1 MLAFLDSLF
10 EQAEAEV
17 RRFEGTISSFL
28 SDGLVAL
35 FGVPV
40 AHEDH
45 ARRGVLAALGLQR
58 RLAATPAGEDTRDST
73 SAGLRMALNTG
84 LVAVRQIGSGP
95 ERRLSAVGETTTV
108 AGILQ
113 QQAEPGTILIGPAT
127 ARMVTGYMRLEDLGP
142 LQLPGTRRPGACISG
157 HRYGAAAIPD

>member
-1 MLAFLDSLF
+1 
-10 EQAEAEV
+10 
-17 RRFEGTISSFL
+17 G
-28 SDGLVAL
+28 
-35 FGVPV
+35 
-40 AHEDH
+40 
-45 ARRGVLAALGLQR
+45 
-58 RLAATPAGEDTRDST
+58 T

-84 LVAVRQIGSGP
+84 LVAVRHIGSGP

-142 LQLPGTRRPGACISG
+142 LQLPGTGGPVHAFRVTGTRSEEHTSELQSLAYLVC
-157 HRYGAAAIPD
+157 RLL